1 MILPNSRRRIGI
13 AGGPQL
19 RIFGQMTLNGE
30 INEKLKSVTENVE

>member
-13 AGGPQL
+13 AGGLQL
-19 RIFGQMTLNGE
+19 RIFDQMTLNGE